1 MTDKLEKTTQ
11 KTPAEKKERKTK
23 NKKEKLTDREISIW
37 ALFVSMA
44 LIALSAFL
52 LVDAVAVSVGTAVN
66 SFRDKVS
73 ETSEEISKKFY
84 QFSYEYAEKKT
95 HVSNRATIE
104 LGDIQMQSNLQ
115 VLQVSDVYYEIF
127 PKEKRDLLGDL
138 INFIPDLF
146 KEDVTLWMEVPC
158 EGIFTV
164 NLETAEFITDP
175 ENSYVLVRL
184 FEPEMTNFGILY
196 DQIQFWHYEKGG
208 VFNDNAKFGADKA
221 RELLKDADL
230 QMKQKLKNDPER
242 FTKAKESTR
251 IFLTSL
257 IKELNPDFENLT
269 VDIEFME

>member
-1 MTDKLEKTTQ
+1 MTDKLEKSTQ
-11 KTPAEKKERKTK
+11 KTPAEKKARKTK
-23 NKKEKLTDREISIW
+23 NKKEKLTDREVSIW
-37 ALFVSMA
+37 ALLGSFG
-44 LIALSAFL
+44 LIALSVFL

-184 FEPEMTNFGILY
+184 FEPEMTNFSIRY
-196 DQIQFWHYEKGG
+196 DMVDLQPSEIAKKLKG
-208 VFNDNAKFGADKA
+208 DAKFGADKA

-251 IFLTSL
+251 IFLTTL